1 MQALWGFPM
10 SADVYNAL
18 PVPVMDFAPV
28 RDEAGQII
36 DFTLVWANEAALSP
50 NAMTLE
56 RVAGQRLLTFAP
68 HLAGSDGLK
77 QMIKTTEDRESHS
90 LVTGVQHGILYLG
103 KRTKFVTAPS
113 AAGCA
118 AIMLDITDVVADRDT
133 AQRKFKMMEAA
144 CDDAVHGIAIA
155 NTDHVLVYA
164 NPAFSDM
171 LGYEED
177 ELVGKRIDQLAAV
190 SEQPARHVIAEELLT
205 NEVSQYVTDRVY
217 ITKTGEEILLS
228 VAVSMIKGADGE
240 RLLLGHFRDV
250 RDERKAQ
257 HDLRSALVKSEE
269 ATRLKSEFLANMSHE
284 IRTPLNG
291 VIGMA
296 QVLSYSNLD
305 SQQAEHL
312 AIIRESSTNLLSLLN
327 DILDLSKVEAG
338 KVEISPVET
347 DVRHKLDRLY
357 KLHEPVAKDKGL
369 AFDLVVHPAVPSRLQ
384 LDPVRMRQ
392 CVTNLI
398 SNAIKFTEAGRIV
411 VAVTSRPVGSDHE
424 LTIHV
429 SDSGI
434 GISAE
439 QVKKIFD
446 SFQQADGSTTR
457 SFGGTGLGLTI
468 TRKLA
473 RLMGGDLSVV
483 SEPGRGS
490 VFTLRFMANTSGA
503 MSHSQD
509 IKNAER
515 EDAAHAL
522 NFGEKTVLVVDDNI
536 VNRQVART
544 FLKAYG
550 FRTVEAVDGI
560 EAVAKAKEHAVDL
573 ILMDIHMP
581 RLDGVNAARQIR
593 DSNTHNEAVPIVALT
608 ADAMSGDREKYLGL
622 GMNGY
627 VPKPIN
633 ERELISVVGQVLS
646 LKGKMVANW

>member
-1 MQALWGFPM
+1 L
-10 SADVYNAL
+10 SIDVLQAL
-18 PVPVMDFAPV
+18 PVPIMEFSPV
-28 RDEAGQII
+28 RDEDGRIV
-36 DFTLVWANEAALSP
+36 DFLFVWANEAALAPMSAKLDDVIGTSLVS
-50 NAMTLE
+50 NAPDI
-56 RVAGQRLLTFAP
+56 AGTDYF
-68 HLAGSDGLK
+68 D
-77 QMIKTTEDRESHS
+77 QMIKCVEDNRSLSMVTEISHGQ
-90 LVTGVQHGILYLG
+90 VYRN
-103 KRTKFVTAPS
+103 KRVKFVTAPS
-113 AAGCA
+113 GAGCA
-118 AIMLDITDVVADRDT
+118 VIMQDVSDVVAQRD
-133 AQRKFKMMEAA
+133 AARGQMKMMQAA
-144 CDDAVHGIAIA
+144 CDDAVGGIAIA

-164 NPAFSDM
+164 NPAFCRM
-171 LGYEED
+171 LGYEDE
-177 ELVGKRIDQLAAV
+177 ELVGMRIDELTAK
-190 SEQPARHVIAEELLT
+190 SEQPARHVEAEKLLT
-205 NEVSQYVTDRVY
+205 EEISQYITDRVY
-217 ITKTGEEILLS
+217 LSKTGEEILLS
-228 VAVSMIKGADGE
+228 VSVSMIKGLDGKQ
-240 RLLLGHFRDV
+240 LSLGHFRDV

-257 HDLRSALVKSEE
+257 HDLRTALVKSKE

-296 QVLSYSNLD
+296 QVLSYSKLD

-338 KVEISPVET
+338 KVEITPVET
-347 DVRHKLDRLY
+347 DVRHKLNRLF
-357 KLHEPVAKDKGL
+357 KLHEPVAKEKGL

-398 SNAIKFTEAGRIV
+398 SNAIKFTKAGRIV
-411 VAVTSRPVGSDHE
+411 VAVTSRPVGADHE
-424 LTIHV
+424 VTVHV

-434 GISAE
+434 GISPE
-439 QVKKIFD
+439 QIAKIFD

-490 VFTLRFMANTSGA
+490 VFTLRFMAKASGA
-503 MSHSQD
+503 MSRSQD
-509 IKNAER
+509 VTNINR
-515 EDAAHAL
+515 EDETHSL
-522 NFGEKTVLVVDDNI
+522 NFGEKTVLIVDDNV

-550 FRTVEAVDGI
+550 FRTIEAVDGI
-560 EAVAKAKEHAVDL
+560 EAVAKAKEQEVDL

-593 DSNTHNEAVPIVALT
+593 DSNAFNATVPIVALT

-627 VPKPIN
+627 VAKPIN
-633 ERELISVVGQVLS
+633 ERELLSTVGQVLA
-646 LKGKMVANW
+646 LKDKLVANW

>member
-1 MQALWGFPM
+1 M

-18 PVPVMDFAPV
+18 PVPVMDFTPV
-28 RDEAGQII
+28 RNASGKII
-36 DFTLVWANEAALSP
+36 DFLFAWTNDVVLATTGT
-50 NAMTLE
+50 TLE
-56 RVAGQRLLTFAP
+56 EAIGLSLLETIPSLDRSEAFAQMVATVEQG
-68 HLAGSDGLK
+68 K
-77 QMIKTTEDRESHS
+77 SHS
-90 LVTGVQHGILYLG
+90 MVTEIGHGLLYLNQMA
-103 KRTKFVTAPS
+103 KFVTAPS
-113 AAGCA
+113 KSGCA
-118 AIMLDITDVVADRDT
+118 VIMQDVTDVIAERD
-133 AQRKFKMMEAA
+133 AARGSLKLMAAA
-144 CDDAVHGIAIA
+144 CNDAVGGIAIA
-155 NTDHVLVYA
+155 NTDQVLVYA
-164 NPAFSDM
+164 NPAFCGM
-171 LGYEED
+171 LGYEEG
-177 ELVGKRIDQLAAV
+177 ELVGKRIDQLTAV
-190 SEQPARHVIAEELLT
+190 SEQPARQVKAEKLLT
-205 NEVSQYVTDRVY
+205 NEISQYVTDRVY
-217 ITKTGEEILLS
+217 ITKTGEEVLLS

-240 RLLLGHFRDV
+240 QLSLGHFRDV

-257 HDLRSALVKSEE
+257 HDLRTALVKSEE

-296 QVLSYSNLD
+296 QVLSYSKL
-305 SQQAEHL
+305 STEQAEHL

-338 KVEISPVET
+338 KVEVSPVET
-347 DVRHKLDRLY
+347 DVRHKLNRLF
-357 KLHEPVAKDKGL
+357 KLHEPVAKEKGL

-398 SNAIKFTEAGRIV
+398 SNAIKFTEVGRII
-411 VAVTSRPVGSDHE
+411 VAVTSKPVGSGHE
-424 LTIHV
+424 VTVHV

-439 QVKKIFD
+439 QIGKIFE

-473 RLMGGDLSVV
+473 KLMGGDLSVV

-490 VFTLRFMANTSGA
+490 VFTLRFMANASDALTSA
-503 MSHSQD
+503 QD
-509 IKNAER
+509 IGNVNR
-515 EDAAHAL
+515 EDATHAI

-550 FRTVEAVDGI
+550 FRAIEAIDGI
-560 EAVAKAKEHAVDL
+560 EAVEKAAETDFDL

-593 DSNTHNEAVPIVALT
+593 DSNQYNATVPIVALT

-627 VPKPIN
+627 VSKPIN
-633 ERELISVVGQVLS
+633 ERDLVGTVGQVLS
-646 LKGKMVANW
+646 LNEKLVANW